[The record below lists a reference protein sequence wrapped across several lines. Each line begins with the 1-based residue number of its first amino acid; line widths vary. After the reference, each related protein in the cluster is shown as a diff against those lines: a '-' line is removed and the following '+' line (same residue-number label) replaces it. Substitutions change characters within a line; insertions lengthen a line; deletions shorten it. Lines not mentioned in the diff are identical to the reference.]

1 VTSSE
6 EDSRAKPEIDSLP
19 GLLDDSDADSDDES
33 ISALKDDSDSD
44 DETGVT
50 IRHGRR
56 RLPWRSKVYSLN
68 RSFQGAAIRDA
79 VTHTAAPVPDDT
91 DHSAVMLTK
100 PEFMLRKES
109 LLLVFW
115 LIIFQVHQFSALCSL
130 WGLMRLLLS
139 LSV

>member
-1 VTSSE
+1 MFCRSS
-6 EDSRAKPEIDSLP
+6 
-19 GLLDDSDADSDDES
+19 DSDADSDDES

-79 VTHTAAPVPDDT
+79 VTHTAA
-91 DHSAVMLTK
+91 HSLTT
-100 PEFMLRKES
+100 
-109 LLLVFW
+109 VC
-115 LIIFQVHQFSALCSL
+115 ACC
-130 WGLMRLLLS
+130 
-139 LSV
+139 